1 MTTKHIFEK
10 ILKNKAQIRGFGVKR
25 LGIFGSY
32 AAGRP
37 TKSSDI
43 DVLVDFSKKSFDN
56 YMDLKFF
63 LELLFKKEIDLVTRA
78 ALKPLIK
85 PNILKQ
91 VKYVK
96 KL

>member
-1 MTTKHIFEK
+1 MTPKDIFEK
-10 ILKNKAQIRGFGVKR
+10 ILKNKARIRGFGVKK

-32 AAGRP
+32 AVGRP

-43 DVLVDFSKKSFDN
+43 DVLVDFSEKNFDN

-63 LELLFKKEIDLVTRA
+63 LELLFKKKIDLVTRA
-78 ALKPLIK
+78 ALKPLIR

-91 VKYVK
+91 VKYVE